1 MKKKSYSSIFKHEI
15 LLKILTNKINSENCV
30 NYYIIFGKSYMIHT
44 SLMVTGIFNVGELSV
59 GSSEDLNGFCPS
71 YKRNWNADD
80 ADVYD
85 KI

>member
-1 MKKKSYSSIFKHEI
+1 
-15 LLKILTNKINSENCV
+15 
-30 NYYIIFGKSYMIHT
+30 MIHT